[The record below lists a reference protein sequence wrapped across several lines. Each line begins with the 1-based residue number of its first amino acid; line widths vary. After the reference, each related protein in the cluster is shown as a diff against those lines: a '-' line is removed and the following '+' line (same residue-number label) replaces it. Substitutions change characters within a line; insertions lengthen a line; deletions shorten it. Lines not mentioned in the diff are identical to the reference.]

1 MSRKNGTAT
10 EIKEKAVE
18 TESNVFSNGFDNYEI
33 NGITFTGKPRQYRAD
48 CQSGQFKIGGA
59 KMLGKTL
66 NLEILA
72 YRKIQDELFGYDFQ
86 TWLEII
92 FIDPQNII
100 SHIMFKSE
108 SLDNFDELVLELS
121 DKKVA
126 IACGTVTAQ
135 MQPRTSRATGTS
147 YYAVE
152 FTWQPKAHERIE
164 EIKAFAKTIPY
175 EALTVY
181 ALPSAA

>member
-1 MSRKNGTAT
+1 MSRRNGTTA
-10 EIKEKAVE
+10 EPKVKVE
-18 TESNVFSNGFDNYEI
+18 TVGTSFSNGFDHHEI

-72 YRKIQDELFGYDFQ
+72 FRKIQDELFGYDFQ

-135 MQPRTSRATGTS
+135 MQPRSSRANGTS

-152 FTWQPKAHERIE
+152 FTWQPKATERIA
-164 EIKAFAKTIPY
+164 EIKAFAQTIPY
-175 EALTVY
+175 EALTAY
-181 ALPSAA
+181 ALPEAA

>member
-1 MSRKNGTAT
+1 MSRRNGTTA
-10 EIKEKAVE
+10 EPKVQAVE
-18 TESNVFSNGFDNYEI
+18 VERSAFSNGFDNYEI

-59 KMLGKTL
+59 KMLGKIL

-72 YRKIQDELFGYDFQ
+72 FRKIQDELFGYDFQ

-108 SLDNFDELVLELS
+108 SLDNFDELQLDLS
-121 DKKVA
+121 EKKQA

-135 MQPRTSRATGTS
+135 MQPRSSRANGTS

-152 FTWQPKAHERIE
+152 FTWQPKATERIA
-164 EIKAFAKTIPY
+164 EIKAFAQTIPF
-175 EALTVY
+175 EALTTY
-181 ALPSAA
+181 ALPEAA

>member
-1 MSRKNGTAT
+1 
-10 EIKEKAVE
+10 
-18 TESNVFSNGFDNYEI
+18 
-33 NGITFTGKPRQYRAD
+33 
-48 CQSGQFKIGGA
+48 
-59 KMLGKTL
+59 MLGKTL

-72 YRKIQDELFGYDFQ
+72 FRKIQDELFAYEFQ

-92 FIDPQNII
+92 FIDAQNII
-100 SHIMFKSE
+100 SHILFKTE

-121 DKKVA
+121 ERKVA

-135 MQPRTSRATGTS
+135 MQSRSSRTNGTN

-152 FTWQPKAHERIE
+152 FTWQPNPPERIE

-181 ALPSAA
+181 ALPEAA

>member
-1 MSRKNGTAT
+1 
-10 EIKEKAVE
+10 
-18 TESNVFSNGFDNYEI
+18 
-33 NGITFTGKPRQYRAD
+33 
-48 CQSGQFKIGGA
+48 
-59 KMLGKTL
+59 MLGKTL

-92 FIDPQNII
+92 FIDAQNII

-108 SLDNFDELVLELS
+108 SLDNFDELVLELF

-152 FTWQPKAHERIE
+152 FTWQPKPQDRID
-164 EIKAFAKTIPY
+164 EIKAFAKTIHY